1 MSSFTGAKQADR
13 LRRGGD
19 GSENAEASHKPN
31 VLHSTVLLSDTRH
44 NTGLEI
50 ESVTRVIG

>member
-19 GSENAEASHKPN
+19 GSENAEASHEPN
-31 VLHSTVLLSDTRH
+31 VLHSTVLLPDTRH